1 MQVRENIRH
10 QKYVSMN
17 LKALYCIYA
26 FTYFHIVS
34 MDLLP
39 SCYSKKNRKE
49 LLNDKIKKKEN
60 RQ

>member
-34 MDLLP
+34 MDLLLI
-39 SCYSKKNRKE
+39 CYPVVTQKKIERNY
-49 LLNDKIKKKEN
+49 
-60 RQ
+60 